1 MAVGLLLAL
10 LVYNLGQ
17 ELTLYTDFRTA
28 AAHPGQTYHVVAEWV
43 NREKSSYDPAEDA
56 FWFWAQ
62 DSTGWVAR
70 VRYPDPKP
78 INFESAQKI
87 VLIGQYRDSVFY
99 AEKILM
105 KCPSKYKEEQVSAER

>member
-1 MAVGLLLAL
+1 
-10 LVYNLGQ
+10 
-17 ELTLYTDFRTA
+17 
-28 AAHPGQTYHVVAEWV
+28 
-43 NREKSSYDPAEDA
+43 
-56 FWFWAQ
+56 
-62 DSTGWVAR
+62 GWVAR